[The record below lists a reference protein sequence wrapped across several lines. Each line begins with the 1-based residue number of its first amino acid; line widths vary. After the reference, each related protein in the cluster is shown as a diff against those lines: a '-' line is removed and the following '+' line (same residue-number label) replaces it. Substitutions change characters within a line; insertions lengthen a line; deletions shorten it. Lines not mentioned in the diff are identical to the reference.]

1 MEQSTAVHT
10 KVPVVVRNDYV
21 MYLEFFAG
29 MNWFHT
35 DVFKWTPKVKKKYLE
50 DLNLLQYLVGT
61 PLVALVEEDN
71 TKLAKFGKSTG
82 WKLEQPL
89 KLDNGQLGYIYS
101 WSKNHG

>member
-1 MEQSTAVHT
+1 MKT
-10 KVPVVVRNDYV
+10 PVVQRQDYV

-29 MNWFHT
+29 MHWFHT

-71 TKLAKFGKSTG
+71 TKLAKFAQCIGFKM
-82 WKLEQPL
+82 EQNFL
-89 KLDNGQLGYIYS
+89 GSDNEKYYIYS
-101 WSKNHG
+101 RGI